1 MRPETAYLFIYG
13 VGIGLGLLSST
24 GGGRKRKPPG
34 RRRPASDDMA
44 GEGGPDDALVL
55 IAAAATELA
64 KLAQRH
70 QFEVLDHLLA
80 MTRLEADEQ
89 LRARSRRK
97 LS

>member
-1 MRPETAYLFIYG
+1 MEWG
-13 VGIGLGLLSST
+13 GLASS
-24 GGGRKRKPPG
+24 
-34 RRRPASDDMA
+34 
-44 GEGGPDDALVL
+44 V
-55 IAAAATELA
+55 AAAAIELA

>member
-1 MRPETAYLFIYG
+1 M
-13 VGIGLGLLSST
+13 GIGLGLLSST
-24 GGGRKRKPPG
+24 GGGRKPKPSG
-34 RRRPASDDMA
+34 RRRPEGDEPGGD
-44 GEGGPDDALVL
+44 GGPDDALVL

-70 QFEVLDHLLA
+70 KFEVLDHLLA

>member
-1 MRPETAYLFIYG
+1 M
-13 VGIGLGLLSST
+13 SST
-24 GGGRKRKPPG
+24 GGGRKPKPSG
-34 RRRPASDDMA
+34 RRRPAGDESG

-70 QFEVLDHLLA
+70 KFDVLDHLLA

>member
-1 MRPETAYLFIYG
+1 M
-13 VGIGLGLLSST
+13 GLLSSI

-34 RRRPASDDMA
+34 RRRPASDETG

-55 IAAAATELA
+55 IAVAASELA
-64 KLAQRH
+64 KLAQH
-70 QFEVLDHLLA
+70 HKFEVLDHLLA
-80 MTRLEADEQ
+80 MTRLEADQQ

>member
-1 MRPETAYLFIYG
+1 M
-13 VGIGLGLLSST
+13 SST
-24 GGGRKRKPPG
+24 GGGRKRKPSD
-34 RRRPASDDMA
+34 RRRPEGDEAG
-44 GEGGPDDALVL
+44 GEGSPDDALVL

-70 QFEVLDHLLA
+70 KFEVLDHLLA
-80 MTRLEADEQ
+80 MARLEADEQ

>member
-1 MRPETAYLFIYG
+1 MRSERAYLFIYR
-13 VGIGLGLLSST
+13 VGIGLGLLSSI
-24 GGGRKRKPPG
+24 GGGRKRKPPS
-34 RRRPASDDMA
+34 RRRPASEDMA
-44 GEGGPDDALVL
+44 GEGGSDDALVL

-70 QFEVLDHLLA
+70 KFEVLDHLLA

>member
-1 MRPETAYLFIYG
+1 M
-13 VGIGLGLLSST
+13 SST
-24 GGGRKRKPPG
+24 GGGRKPKQSG
-34 RRRPASDDMA
+34 RRRPEGDEPDGEPG

-70 QFEVLDHLLA
+70 KFDFLDHLLA

>member
-1 MRPETAYLFIYG
+1 M
-13 VGIGLGLLSST
+13 SST
-24 GGGRKRKPPG
+24 GGGRKPGPSG
-34 RRRPASDDMA
+34 RRRPAGD
-44 GEGGPDDALVL
+44 EPGGKGDPDDALVL

-70 QFEVLDHLLA
+70 KFEVLDHLLA

>member
-1 MRPETAYLFIYG
+1 M
-13 VGIGLGLLSST
+13 SSI
-24 GGGRKRKPPG
+24 GGGRKGKPSG
-34 RRRPASDDMA
+34 RRRPASDETG

-55 IAAAATELA
+55 IAAAASELA

-70 QFEVLDHLLA
+70 KFEVLDHLLA

-89 LRARSRRK
+89 LRVRSRRK

>member
-1 MRPETAYLFIYG
+1 
-13 VGIGLGLLSST
+13 LSSA
-24 GGGRKRKPPG
+24 GGGRKRRASG
-34 RRRPASDDMA
+34 RRRPADDETA

-70 QFEVLDHLLA
+70 KFEVLDRLLA
-80 MTRLEADEQ
+80 MARLEAADQ

>member
-1 MRPETAYLFIYG
+1 M
-13 VGIGLGLLSST
+13 SNT
-24 GGGRKRKPPG
+24 GGGRKPKPSG
-34 RRRPASDDMA
+34 RRRPEGDDEPG

-70 QFEVLDHLLA
+70 KFEVLDHLLA